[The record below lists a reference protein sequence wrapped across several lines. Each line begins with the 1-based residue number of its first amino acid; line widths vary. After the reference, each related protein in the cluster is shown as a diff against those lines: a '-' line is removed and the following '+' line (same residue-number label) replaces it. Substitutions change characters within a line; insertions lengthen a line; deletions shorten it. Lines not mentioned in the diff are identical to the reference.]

1 MVAWHVQEGYRRT
14 NEQTNKMNL
23 RGKRSLDFL
32 RPFSSKRPEVERAR
46 DDSVGMGIEKKL
58 LKIVYFIEK

>member
-1 MVAWHVQEGYRRT
+1 
-14 NEQTNKMNL
+14 MNL

-46 DDSVGMGIEKKL
+46 DDSAGMGIEKKL